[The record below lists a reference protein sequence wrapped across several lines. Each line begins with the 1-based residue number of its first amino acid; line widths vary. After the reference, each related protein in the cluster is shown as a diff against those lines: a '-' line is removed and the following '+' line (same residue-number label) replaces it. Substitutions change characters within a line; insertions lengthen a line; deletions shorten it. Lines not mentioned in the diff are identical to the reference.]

1 MTAARVRVQAPGS
14 TPKTQPPAPR
24 LSPPPAPPTPHAHTY
39 TPPRTRGPPAP
50 PRWHLLAALV
60 LLKGMSVLAC
70 SDAVR
75 PFIDGGHACDD
86 ELYAR
91 LPNVD
96 AGVFRASKAAGS
108 HEYIAQHGKRV
119 GDAMGDTVH
128 ATHGQQICTT
138 SQTEGD
144 ATKR

>member
-1 MTAARVRVQAPGS
+1 MHAATLFVPSLMVVM
-14 TPKTQPPAPR
+14 
-24 LSPPPAPPTPHAHTY
+24 L
-39 TPPRTRGPPAP
+39 
-50 PRWHLLAALV
+50 
-60 LLKGMSVLAC
+60 
-70 SDAVR
+70 D
-75 PFIDGGHACDD
+75 DD